1 MNFILYCDEHMSFVT
16 NYNLHLLL
24 NEWFH
29 NLDFLKSIALHLL
42 VTL

>member
-1 MNFILYCDEHMSFVT
+1 MNFILYCDEQILVVT

-29 NLDFLKSIALHLL
+29 NLVKKNITALHLL